1 MISYFQPV
9 VYIQISPEQLTLRNL
24 RTGESIV
31 DVPEMAVAASP
42 QPKILAV
49 GTQAREAAALQ
60 AAQVLNPFAHP
71 RSLVSDFTAAQLL
84 LKHQLRRVVGRSL
97 WAVSPYVVMHPLGS
111 PLGGFTQVERRAFLE
126 LGHGAGAAV
135 VHLWMGRPLTNEELL
150 ARKAPVSGGEWE

>member
-1 MISYFQPV
+1 MFSYFQSL

-24 RTGESIV
+24 RTGESIAE
-31 DVPEMAVAASP
+31 VPEMALTASP

-49 GTQAREAAALQ
+49 GAQARAAAALQ

-84 LKHQLRRVVGRSL
+84 LKYQLRRVVGRSL
-97 WAVSPYVVMHPLGS
+97 WSVSPCVVMHPLGA

-126 LGHGAGAAV
+126 LGHGAGAAA
-135 VHLWMGRPLTNEELL
+135 VHLWMGRPLTDEELR
-150 ARKAPVSGGEWE
+150 ACKAPVSGGEWE